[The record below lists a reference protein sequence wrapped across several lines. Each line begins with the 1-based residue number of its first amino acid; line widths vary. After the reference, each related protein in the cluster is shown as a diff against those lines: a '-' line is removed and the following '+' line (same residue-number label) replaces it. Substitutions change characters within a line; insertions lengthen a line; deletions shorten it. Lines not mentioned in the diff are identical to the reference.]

1 MIVVLFA
8 SSFFSDGA
16 SEMFRLS
23 GIAPIL
29 LGIFNMSYVFSKHI
43 QTLQLHAF
51 AFWLCELTK
60 ENPKNIV

>member
-1 MIVVLFA
+1 MMVVLFA

-51 AFWLCELTK
+51 TFLLDRIDQAE
-60 ENPKNIV
+60 P